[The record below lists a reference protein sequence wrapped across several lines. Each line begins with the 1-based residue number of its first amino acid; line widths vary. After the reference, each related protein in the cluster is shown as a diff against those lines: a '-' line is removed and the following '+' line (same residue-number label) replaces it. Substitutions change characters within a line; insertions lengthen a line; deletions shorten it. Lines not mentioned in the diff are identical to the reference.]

1 MPSFLIL
8 TIIGPDR
15 PGLVES
21 LSQVV
26 VEHDGNWLESRMS
39 HLAGMFAGI
48 LRVAVPASRVDALRG
63 ALGELQAR
71 GLRIMVESSE
81 AVEAGS
87 DRRLLRLELIG
98 NDRPG
103 IVREIA
109 HALAQRG
116 VNVEE
121 LDTELVS
128 APMSGE
134 LLFKASALLR
144 APASLPLDELSD
156 RLEALAHDLVVEL
169 SLDDETEQ
177 P

>member
-1 MPSFLIL
+1 MPSCLVL

-26 VEHDGNWLESRMS
+26 ADHDGNWLESRMS

-48 LRVAVPASRVDALRG
+48 LRVAVPEARVDALRG

-71 GLRIMVESSE
+71 GLRIIVETSD
-81 AVEAGS
+81 AVDAGVDS
-87 DRRLLRLELIG
+87 RLLRLALIG

-109 HALAQRG
+109 HALAERG

-134 LLFKASALLR
+134 PLFKATALLR
-144 APASLPLDELSD
+144 APAALSLDELSD
-156 RLEALAHDLVVEL
+156 RLEELAHDLVVEL
-169 SLDDETEQ
+169 SLDDETD
-177 P
+177 PS